1 MMAVLASKKCCLPVL
16 LLALLSGV
24 FGQTAD
30 RVASIVS
37 ALRSRDFDKATRL
50 LQPALKEFPRN
61 SQLWML
67 QGVAYAGKGD
77 KKAALGSFQSALK
90 VSPDYLPAL
99 EGAAQLEYD
108 AGSAAAV
115 SHLQHILRLRP
126 NDPTSHAMLAVLAY
140 KKRDCVMAAQH
151 FEQSGSLIDS
161 QPGALQ
167 EYGAC
172 LMDLKQSGKAVPVF
186 RRILASHPE
195 DPRAIR
201 GLAAVQ
207 LQAGQPQDALA
218 TLRPLL
224 QVDSP
229 DVSTMQLAAAA
240 YEANKDTPNAVK
252 ILHDAIVKDPLNI
265 WLYVDFAD
273 IAMAHQSFQAGIDM
287 MNAGLKLQSN
297 AAELYLARGV
307 LYVQIADYEKA
318 ETDFEKAEQ
327 LDPGQGLS
335 AAAQSMVAEEQ
346 NQDDPDR
353 ALAIVRS
360 KLAKKPGDA
369 LLWSLQAA
377 ILLQKAP
384 APGSPE
390 FEQAVRS
397 AMKAVSLQPSL
408 AVAHNTLAKLYL
420 QGGENALAVKECRLV
435 LHQNPTDQTALY
447 HLIVALRKT
456 NDRAEIPELLKRLAK
471 ARQDATKEE
480 AERNRYKLMT
490 KAGTQAK

>member
-1 MMAVLASKKCCLPVL
+1 MMSILTSRKFLAVL

-24 FGQTAD
+24 FAQTAD

-37 ALRSRDFDKATRL
+37 ALRTRDFDKAIQL
-50 LQPALKEFPRN
+50 LEPALKESPSN
-61 SQLWML
+61 PQLWMF
-67 QGVAYAGKGD
+67 QGVAHAGKGD
-77 KKAALGSFQSALK
+77 KKSALASFQSALK

-115 SHLQHILRLRP
+115 PHLQHILRLRP
-126 NDPTSHAMLAVLAY
+126 EDPTSHAMLAVLAY
-140 KKRDCVMAAQH
+140 KKRDCVTAVRH
-151 FEQSGSLIDS
+151 FEQSGSLMDS

-172 LMDLKQSGKAVPVF
+172 LMDLKQTDKAVPVF
-186 RRILASHPE
+186 RRIVASHPE

-207 LQAGQPQDALA
+207 LQAGEPHDALA
-218 TLRPLL
+218 TLQPLL
-224 QVDSP
+224 QTDSP
-229 DVSTMQLAAAA
+229 EVSTMQLAAAA

-252 ILHDAIVKDPLNI
+252 LLHEAIVKDPRNI
-265 WLYVDFAD
+265 ALYVDFAD

-287 MNAGLKLQSN
+287 VNAGLKLQPN

-307 LYVQIADYEKA
+307 LYVQLADYEKA
-318 ETDFEKAEQ
+318 QTDFEKAEE
-327 LDPGQGLS
+327 LDPRQGLS
-335 AAAQSMVAEEQ
+335 AAAQGMVAEEQ
-346 NQDDPDR
+346 NQSDPDR
-353 ALAIVRS
+353 ALATVRS

-384 APGSPE
+384 APGRPE

-397 AMKAVSLQPSL
+397 AKKAVALQPSL

-420 QGGENALAVKECRLV
+420 QSGQNTLAVKECRLV
-435 LHQNPTDQTALY
+435 LHENPTDQTALY
-447 HLIVALRKT
+447 HLILALRKT
-456 NDRAEIPELLKRLAK
+456 NDRAEIPDLLKRLAK
-471 ARQDATKEE
+471 ARQEATKEE
-480 AERNRYKLMT
+480 AERNRYKLVT
-490 KAGTQAK
+490 ESGTQAR